1 MSRNDHGRNPTTER
15 LLTLEYEIAVIKYLT
30 GDLHGRQDWQLA
42 FAAFDQLDQASL
54 ETPDGRST
62 FRTLYLEVVD
72 YQLAD
77 GYIRELLA
85 LDDVEKKSPALWS
98 RYARQIVAKCRRHS

>member
-1 MSRNDHGRNPTTER
+1 
-15 LLTLEYEIAVIKYLT
+15 
-30 GDLHGRQDWQLA
+30 LHGRQDWQVA
-42 FAAFDQLDQASL
+42 FAAFDRLDMAYL
-54 ETPDGRST
+54 ETPDGRFN

-85 LDDVEKKSPALWS
+85 LDDVEKESPAVWS
-98 RYARQIVAKCRRHS
+98 RYARQIAAECR